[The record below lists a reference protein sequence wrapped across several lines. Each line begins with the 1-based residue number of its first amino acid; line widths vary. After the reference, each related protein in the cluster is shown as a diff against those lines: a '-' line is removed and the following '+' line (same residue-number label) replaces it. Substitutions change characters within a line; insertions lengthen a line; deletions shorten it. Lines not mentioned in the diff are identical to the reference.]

1 MVKKMINSR
10 TTPFDTHKTIAVSTL
25 KCALNNGSDR
35 DIPVT
40 YISKFC
46 DMVMNSMWRCVF
58 NTIAGSELYGDADG
72 FIFNMGGYID
82 AFYDC
87 DGKRWQGFTYGQVER
102 LERSYPLVVKVFQMA
117 GTDII
122 EHYLRCMVQIDIELA
137 IEYFSVPYRQRPRG
151 TFRNME
157 YIAYEC
163 RDGRCTAED
172 IYNRFME
179 QAREL
184 MNYKNNKK
192 EE

>member
-1 MVKKMINSR
+1 MINSH
-10 TTPFDTHKTIAVSTL
+10 TTLFDTYTTITVSTL
-25 KCALNNGSDR
+25 KYALNDGSDR
-35 DIPVT
+35 DIPVS

-58 NTIAGSELYGDADG
+58 NTIVGSELYGDADG

-87 DGKRWQGFTYGQVER
+87 DGKRWQGLTDEQVER
-102 LERSYPLVVKVFQMA
+102 LERSYSLVTETFQMA

-122 EHYLRCMVQIDIELA
+122 EHYLRCMFQIDIELA
-137 IEYFSVPYRQRPRG
+137 IEYFSVPYRRRPQG

-163 RDGRCTAED
+163 RDGRCTAEE
-172 IYNRFME
+172 IYIRFVKR
-179 QAREL
+179 AREL
-184 MNYKNNKK
+184 MHYNEND
-192 EE
+192 E

>member
-10 TTPFDTHKTIAVSTL
+10 PTPFDTYKTIAVSTL
-25 KCALNNGSDR
+25 KCALNDGSDR
-35 DIPVT
+35 DIPVS

-87 DGKRWQGFTYGQVER
+87 DGKRWQGFTDGQVER
-102 LERSYPLVVKVFQMA
+102 LERSYSLVTETFQMA

-122 EHYLRCMVQIDIELA
+122 EHYLRCMFQIDIELA
-137 IEYFSVPYRQRPRG
+137 IEYFSVPYRQRQRG

-157 YIAYEC
+157 HIAWEC
-163 RDGRCTAED
+163 RDGKLTAEEIYD
-172 IYNRFME
+172 IFLS
-179 QAREL
+179 QARKL
-184 MNYKNNKK
+184 MHYKEK

>member
-10 TTPFDTHKTIAVSTL
+10 TTPFDTYKTIAVSTL
-25 KCALNNGSDR
+25 KCALNDGSDR
-35 DIPVT
+35 DIPVS
-40 YISKFC
+40 YIAKFC

-102 LERSYPLVVKVFQMA
+102 LERSYPLVVKVFQMV

-122 EHYLRCMVQIDIELA
+122 EHYLRCMFQIDIELA
-137 IEYFSVPYRQRPRG
+137 IEYFSFPYRQRPRG

-163 RDGRCTAED
+163 RDGMYTAEE
-172 IYNRFME
+172 IYNRFVE
-179 QAREL
+179 RAREL

>member
-1 MVKKMINSR
+1 MVKEMINSL
-10 TTPFDTHKTIAVSTL
+10 TTPFDTYKTIAVSTL
-25 KCALNNGSDR
+25 KCALNDGSDR
-35 DIPVT
+35 DIPVS

-87 DGKRWQGFTYGQVER
+87 DGKRWQGFTDGQVER
-102 LERSYPLVVKVFQMA
+102 LERLYPLVVKVFQMA

-137 IEYFSVPYRQRPRG
+137 IEYFSVPLYRQPQG

-163 RDGRCTAED
+163 RDGRCTAEE
-172 IYNRFME
+172 IYNSFVKR
-179 QAREL
+179 AREL

>member
-10 TTPFDTHKTIAVSTL
+10 TTPFDTYKTIAVSAL
-25 KCALNNGSDR
+25 KCALNDGSDR
-35 DIPVT
+35 DIPVS

-87 DGKRWQGFTYGQVER
+87 DGKRWQGFTDEQVER
-102 LERSYPLVVKVFQMA
+102 LERSYSLVTETFQMA

-122 EHYLRCMVQIDIELA
+122 EHYLRCMVPFDIELA
-137 IEYFSVPYRQRPRG
+137 GEYFGAQAGRRQRG
-151 TFRNME
+151 TFRNMD

-163 RDGRCTAED
+163 RDGMRTAEE
-172 IYNRFME
+172 IYNRFVKR
-179 QAREL
+179 ARKL
-184 MNYKNNKK
+184 MHYKEK

>member
-1 MVKKMINSR
+1 
-10 TTPFDTHKTIAVSTL
+10 
-25 KCALNNGSDR
+25 
-35 DIPVT
+35 
-40 YISKFC
+40 
-46 DMVMNSMWRCVF
+46 MWRCVF

-87 DGKRWQGFTYGQVER
+87 DGKRWQGFTYRQVER
-102 LERSYPLVVKVFQMA
+102 LGRSYSLVTETFQMA

-137 IEYFSVPYRQRPRG
+137 IEYFCVPYRQRQRG
-151 TFRNME
+151 TFRNMD

-163 RDGRCTAED
+163 RDGMRTAEE
-172 IYNRFME
+172 IYNRFVERAIEM
-179 QAREL
+179 
-184 MNYKNNKK
+184 MHYKNNKK